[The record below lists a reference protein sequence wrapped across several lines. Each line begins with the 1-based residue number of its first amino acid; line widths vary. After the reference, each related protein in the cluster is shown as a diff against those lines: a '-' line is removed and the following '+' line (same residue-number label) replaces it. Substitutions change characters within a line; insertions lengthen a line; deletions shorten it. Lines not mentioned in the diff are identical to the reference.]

1 MRNVVGNPVSGEDFF
16 GREDE
21 LGNLIRL
28 ITNGNHTLIKSPR
41 RVGKSS
47 LVAEAS
53 RILRERGWK
62 TIEIDVQQCT
72 DEANFLKVIAE
83 AIEES
88 EVDLPQDTLEKIS
101 GKLSDLRKS
110 LAGFKGGVAGV
121 NLEVPEFSENW
132 EDASGQLRSALKRL
146 AKHRD
151 KTLLTMDELPIFL
164 SELSTQPDGEQ
175 RVKKILNWLRS
186 VRIACGTNLPWVF
199 CGSIGLNNFVRKRD
213 LDGTINDFA
222 DVYVGVMSCEEAT
235 NLLEKLVASSNELSV
250 LPESVINRI
259 LEKIGWL
266 LPYYLQ
272 LMFHSLLSVSPRSND
287 FPTVA
292 DVDAAYKI
300 AIKADSLRHWS
311 SRLNQLLSSK
321 EQKIAKGLLDAIS
334 TQPNGIVEDKLLN
347 LQMQASPGSDS
358 NEMRDEISGVLKLLE
373 DDGYLH
379 FDNGKFAFRSF
390 LLRDHWLHEI
400 GGKRPNL

>member
-1 MRNVVGNPVSGEDFF
+1 M
-16 GREDE
+16 
-21 LGNLIRL
+21 
-28 ITNGNHTLIKSPR
+28 
-41 RVGKSS
+41 
-47 LVAEAS
+47 
-53 RILRERGWK
+53 
-62 TIEIDVQQCT
+62 
-72 DEANFLKVIAE
+72 
-83 AIEES
+83 
-88 EVDLPQDTLEKIS
+88 
-101 GKLSDLRKS
+101 
-110 LAGFKGGVAGV
+110 
-121 NLEVPEFSENW
+121 
-132 EDASGQLRSALKRL
+132 
-146 AKHRD
+146 
-151 KTLLTMDELPIFL
+151 
-164 SELSTQPDGEQ
+164 
-175 RVKKILNWLRS
+175 
-186 VRIACGTNLPWVF
+186 
-199 CGSIGLNNFVRKRD
+199 
-213 LDGTINDFA
+213 
-222 DVYVGVMSCEEAT
+222 
-235 NLLEKLVASSNELSV
+235 
-250 LPESVINRI
+250 INRI